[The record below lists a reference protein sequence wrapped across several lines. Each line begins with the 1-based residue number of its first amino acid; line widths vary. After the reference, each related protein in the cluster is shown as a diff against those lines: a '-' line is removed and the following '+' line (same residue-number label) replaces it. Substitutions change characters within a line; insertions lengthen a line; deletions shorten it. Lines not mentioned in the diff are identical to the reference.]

1 VKIVFV
7 TPYFS
12 PKVGGL
18 ENYALEIARGLLDDG
33 VHEVAVITSNH
44 YGKFDTVDRVGNIEV
59 HRLGAQFHAS
69 NTPVNLGWYS
79 KIKKLLQ
86 NLKPDVVNAHT
97 PVPYI
102 SDIAVRAAHDLN
114 IPTVLTYQNDLVKD
128 SLLLQGA
135 IHAYYEVLG
144 KRTLELAD
152 RIIATTLGYA
162 QQSPY
167 LSPHLEKISI
177 IPPGVHPIQS
187 VTRLPEHTVLFV
199 GQLDATHRHKG
210 LEYLIQAVH
219 LLRDDFPSLRLN
231 VIGRGNDVEYYKMV
245 TESLGEQK
253 MIDFLG
259 YVEDSALQ
267 QLYANAICLV
277 LPSIT
282 KSEGFGMVI
291 LEAALQKTPSIN
303 FPSAVCLL

>member
-177 IPPGVHPIQS
+177 IPPQPTS
-187 VTRLPEHTVLFV
+187 PRP
-199 GQLDATHRHKG
+199 
-210 LEYLIQAVH
+210 
-219 LLRDDFPSLRLN
+219 P
-231 VIGRGNDVEYYKMV
+231 
-245 TESLGEQK
+245 
-253 MIDFLG
+253 
-259 YVEDSALQ
+259 
-267 QLYANAICLV
+267 
-277 LPSIT
+277 LPSPET
-282 KSEGFGMVI
+282 GQS
-291 LEAALQKTPSIN
+291 P
-303 FPSAVCLL
+303 